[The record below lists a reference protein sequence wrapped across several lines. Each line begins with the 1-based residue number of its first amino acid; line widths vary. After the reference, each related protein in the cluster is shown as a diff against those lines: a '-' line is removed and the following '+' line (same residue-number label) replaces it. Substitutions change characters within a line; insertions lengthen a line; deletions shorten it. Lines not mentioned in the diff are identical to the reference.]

1 MTQLARALEKALLS
15 HAVQNIVANIENKA
29 NHFLEG
35 LYMMH
40 KFLALMN
47 LIVLLIIQVGC
58 DKVQKV
64 VTPKQEQ
71 KILKIGFVVA
81 GERVTYPNGAEMAVT
96 EINQRGGLLGMPVE
110 LIGHI
115 NKEAGPEVSIQIAE
129 TLIVEDEIIAL
140 IGPNRSSH
148 AVEVAPVAQR
158 YGIPMVTTTAT
169 NPNVTNAGDFVFMAS
184 FTDSFQGAVMAQFA
198 IEDLDTTTAAV
209 ITRHGDLYT
218 EGISEFFALNFSK
231 LGGKIVANEFYG
243 GNSSDFTA
251 QLTNIAAAKPDVLFA
266 SGFVQDIAFI
276 TQQARAMLLQNEAGE
291 PTIFLGADSWDS
303 ELLFDNEDAE
313 VEGSFFSGHFSPDTD
328 EPTARAF
335 VDTYES
341 IYESTPTG
349 GVAVSYDA
357 VKLLFEAVERAG
369 SLNPNEIRQQLA
381 ATENY
386 IGATTIASYNAN
398 RHPTKSAVIFTIK
411 NGEKQFHK
419 QIAPF

>member
-1 MTQLARALEKALLS
+1 MQ
-15 HAVQNIVANIENKA
+15 
-29 NHFLEG
+29 
-35 LYMMH
+35 
-40 KFLALMN
+40 KFLV
-47 LIVLLIIQVGC
+47 IISFSVLLAISIGC
-58 DKVQKV
+58 DRIQEV
-64 VTPKQEQ
+64 VMPQQQEET
-71 KILKIGFVVA
+71 LKIGFVVA

-96 EINQRGGLLGMPVE
+96 EINQRGGLLGTPVE

-115 NKEAGPEVSIQIAE
+115 NKEAGPEVSVQIAE

-148 AVEVAPVAQR
+148 AVEVGPIAQQ
-158 YGIPMVTTTAT
+158 YGIPMITTTAT
-169 NPNVTNAGDFVFMAS
+169 NPNVTNAGGFVFMAS

-198 IEDLDTTTAAV
+198 IEDLNLTTAAL
-209 ITRHGDLYT
+209 ITRKGDLYT

-231 LGGKIVANEFYG
+231 FGGEIVADESYE
-243 GNSSDFTA
+243 GNPSDFTA

-266 SGFVQDIAFI
+266 AGFVQDIAFI
-276 TQQARAMLLQNEAGE
+276 TQQARVMSLQNEAGE

-303 ELLFDNEDAE
+303 ELLFNDENAKI
-313 VEGSFFSGHFSPDTD
+313 EGSFFSGHFSPDTD

-335 VDTYES
+335 VDAYES

-369 SLNPNEIRQQLA
+369 SLNPDEIREQLA

-386 IGATTIASYNAN
+386 IGATTIASYDEN
-398 RHPTKSAVIFTIK
+398 RHPTKSAVIFTIT

>member
-1 MTQLARALEKALLS
+1 MQKFLTLIGFSVLLAIYIGCDNIQK
-15 HAVQNIVANIENKA
+15 IVAP
-29 NHFLEG
+29 
-35 LYMMH
+35 
-40 KFLALMN
+40 
-47 LIVLLIIQVGC
+47 Q
-58 DKVQKV
+58 
-64 VTPKQEQ
+64 QEE
-71 KILKIGFVVA
+71 KLKIGFVVA

-115 NKEAGPEVSIQIAE
+115 NKEAGPEISVQIAE

-148 AVEVAPVAQR
+148 AVEVGPIAQR

-198 IEDLDTTTAAV
+198 IADLNLTTAAL
-209 ITRHGDLYT
+209 ITRKGDLYT
-218 EGISEFFALNFSK
+218 EGISEFFALNFSQ
-231 LGGKIVANEFYG
+231 LGGEVVANEFYEG
-243 GNSSDFTA
+243 DSSDFTA
-251 QLTNIAAAKPDVLFA
+251 QLTSIAAATPDVLFI
-266 SGFVQDIAFI
+266 SGFTLDVALI
-276 TQQARAMLLQNEAGE
+276 TQQARAIPLLNADGE
-291 PTIFLGADSWDS
+291 PTTFLGADSWDS
-303 ELLFDNEDAE
+303 ELLFDSEDAE

-335 VDTYES
+335 VDTYEA
-341 IYESTPTG
+341 IYNSTPTG

-369 SLNPNEIRQQLA
+369 SLDPEKIQEQLA

-386 IGATTIASYNAN
+386 IGATTIASYDEN

-411 NGEKQFHK
+411 DGKKQFYK
-419 QIAPF
+419 QIDP

>member
-369 SLNPNEIRQQLA
+369 SLNPNEIREQLA

-386 IGATTIASYNAN
+386 IGATTIASYDEK

>member
-1 MTQLARALEKALLS
+1 MTQLARALLS

-369 SLNPNEIRQQLA
+369 SLNPNEIREQLA

-386 IGATTIASYNAN
+386 IGATTIASYDEK